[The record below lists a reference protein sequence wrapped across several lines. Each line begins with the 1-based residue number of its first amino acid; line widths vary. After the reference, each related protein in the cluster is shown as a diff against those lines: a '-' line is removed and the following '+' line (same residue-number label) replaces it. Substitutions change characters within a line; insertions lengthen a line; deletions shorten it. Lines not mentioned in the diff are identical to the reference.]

1 MSAAI
6 IAVGALS
13 ALGEGSDA
21 GAPGAAGERARVAIA
36 RDEELVAAGFAR
48 PYAARVALAP
58 QPGAE
63 EEDRAT
69 RLLVASLSDCLKDL
83 EAREPAWRTKRVGL
97 ALGTSSGG
105 MRTAERFFARVARGD
120 AVDEPFASRAA
131 YFGPVL
137 DAVARTGI
145 EASPATLV
153 LCACASSVISIGL
166 AARWLELGECDLALA
181 GGFDAV
187 SPFVASGFEAL
198 QATSASVPPRPFR
211 VGRDGM
217 ALGEASAVFALV
229 RADEAKGKALGYVR
243 GFGASADAV
252 HITAP
257 DRTGAGLAR
266 AARAALEE
274 AGEPVVDLLG
284 AHATATPFND
294 SAEMRGI
301 VSAMGEAAAAQV
313 PVHAFKAQVGHTL
326 GAAGAIE
333 SYVCLEAMNRGVLPA
348 TPGDGAMDPE
358 APAGILALARLGAP
372 KVALKLASA
381 FGGANAALVLGHDAP
396 AARPPRVAREVWT
409 TRAVHVTSLPE
420 VSAIAAS
427 VGAPLEKLAR
437 ADAQVLWGVIA
448 LDALA
453 KRLGGRSWFEGCGV
467 VVGTAVATLET
478 NARFASR
485 LRDRGPRYVEPR
497 RFPYTSPNAVAGE
510 CGVAFGLH
518 GPAFAVGVGLHA
530 GVEALVDAALLV
542 RGGDAD
548 RMLVLAVD
556 DVGDV
561 ARIWSRALGVG
572 GSGKGDLTPGAVA
585 LLLSRER
592 LPSSVARVTASRT
605 SLGLAAP
612 PLTSG
617 ARPVGHLALAPL
629 DAESAP
635 EAVESWSHLLGT
647 WAHARAVFARI

>member
-1 MSAAI
+1 
-6 IAVGALS
+6 
-13 ALGEGSDA
+13 
-21 GAPGAAGERARVAIA
+21 VAIA
-36 RDEELVAAGFAR
+36 RDAELVAAGFAR
-48 PYAARVALAP
+48 PYVARVALAP
-58 QPGAE
+58 PPSAAD

-69 RLLVASLSDCLKDL
+69 RLLVASLSDCL
-83 EAREPAWRTKRVGL
+83 EALDACDPSWRTRRVGL

-120 AVDEPFASRAA
+120 LVDAPLASRAA

-137 DAVARTGI
+137 DAVAQKGI

-166 AARWLELGECDLALA
+166 AARWLELGECDVALA

-211 VGRDGM
+211 LGRDGM

-229 RADEAKGKALGYVR
+229 RPDAAKAKVLGYVH

-266 AARAALEE
+266 AARAALAE
-274 AGEPVVDLLG
+274 AGEPAIDLLG

-294 SAEMRGI
+294 AAEMRGI
-301 VSAMGEAAAAQV
+301 VSAMGEEAAHRV

-333 SYVCLEAMNRGVLPA
+333 SYACLEAMNRGVLPA
-348 TPGDGAMDPE
+348 TPGEGAMDPD
-358 APAGILALARLGAP
+358 APAGILALARLGTP

-381 FGGANAALVLGHDAP
+381 FGGANAALVLGHEP
-396 AARPPRVAREVWT
+396 PPPRPPRAAREAWT
-409 TRAVHVTSLPE
+409 TRAVHLTRLPE
-420 VSAIAAS
+420 VSALAAS
-427 VGAPLEKLAR
+427 VGVPLEKLGR
-437 ADAQVLWGVIA
+437 ADAQVLWGVAA
-448 LDALA
+448 LEALA
-453 KRLGGRSWFEGCGV
+453 KRLGGTSWFDGAGV

-518 GPAFAVGVGLHA
+518 GPAFAVGAGLHA
-530 GVEALVDAALLV
+530 GVEALVDGVGLV
-542 RGGDAD
+542 RSGDAD
-548 RMLVLAVD
+548 RILVLAVD

-572 GSGKGDLTPGAVA
+572 GSGAGDMTPGAVA
-585 LLLSRER
+585 LLLSHER
-592 LPSSVARVTASRT
+592 LPVSAARVTTTRT
-605 SLGLAAP
+605 SLGAEPPAKAP
-612 PLTSG
+612 QDV
-617 ARPVGHLALAPL
+617 RPVGHLALAPL
-629 DAESAP
+629 DAEEAP
-635 EAVESWSHLLGT
+635 EVVESWSPLLGT
-647 WAHARAVFARI
+647 WAHARATFTRI